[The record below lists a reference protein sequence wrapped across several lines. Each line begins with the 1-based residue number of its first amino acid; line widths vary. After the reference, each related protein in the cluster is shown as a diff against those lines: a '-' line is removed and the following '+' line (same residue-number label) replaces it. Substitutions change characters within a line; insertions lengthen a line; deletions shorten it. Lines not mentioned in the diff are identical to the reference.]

1 MIIIIKDGHGFG
13 YKYSCKKCRTVYFAT
28 HDEESRTSIGQAYT
42 VCPVCNAPV
51 VWADTTKEV
60 HCSEYVKSKEKG

>member
-1 MIIIIKDGHGFG
+1 MFVIIEDGHNFG
-13 YKYSCKKCRTVYFAT
+13 YKYSCRKCRTVYFAT
-28 HDEESRTSIGQAYT
+28 HDEEKRTHAGHAYT

-60 HCSEYVKSKEKG
+60 HCSDFINGTKK